1 MRLTHS
7 TSYLSSSTITV
18 GDILKHI
25 SETEQD
31 TDFPISSKAEI
42 WRVYFQN
49 LLPAGRLVLVSIL
62 PSAGSLLLNL
72 FTNNLCFR
80 ADGKLSRHPL
90 NPHDQYPLQS
100 QQRMSELHN
109 AKLVYFKKIFIH
121 QFLKKQKE
129 NADYKI
135 YNL

>member
-31 TDFPISSKAEI
+31 TDFPISSEAEI
-42 WRVYFQN
+42 WRVYFWN
-49 LLPAGRLVLVSIL
+49 LLQAGSPVLVSIL

-72 FTNNLCFR
+72 FTKISAF
-80 ADGKLSRHPL
+80 
-90 NPHDQYPLQS
+90 
-100 QQRMSELHN
+100 ELMET
-109 AKLVYFKKIFIH
+109 
-121 QFLKKQKE
+121 Q
-129 NADYKI
+129 
-135 YNL
+135 